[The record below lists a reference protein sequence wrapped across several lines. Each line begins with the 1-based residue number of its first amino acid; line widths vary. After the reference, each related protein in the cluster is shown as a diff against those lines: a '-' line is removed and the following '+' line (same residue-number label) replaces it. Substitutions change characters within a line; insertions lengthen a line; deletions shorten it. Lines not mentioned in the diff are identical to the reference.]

1 MQKIPKNL
9 QEVLALIRKLSKALV
24 TRYKVNIQKYILFLY
39 SGNEQFKIKIQ
50 NSKTYNNIKII
61 KHLETN
67 LIRHINLYDKTT

>member
-67 LIRHINLYDKTT
+67 LIRHI